1 MKKRM
6 LALLVGV
13 LGILCIVCGVMLLQ
27 GQKAPETGTPVLS
40 SSPPAT
46 AVPESAASAS
56 EAEKTPYAS
65 PIDFETLRA
74 KNPDIYAWLQIPG
87 TEFDF
92 PLVQRS
98 GDDAFYLTH
107 DSDGN
112 ESSAGAIFTES
123 AYNGTDME
131 DPVTVAYGHQ
141 MQAGTMFGRLQATYS
156 EQDSLEEY
164 GEIIVYLPDKELH
177 YAVFAAVP
185 YDNRHI
191 LYQYDFSSSR
201 RYNAFLNSIFE
212 VREIGAQMSSE
223 ITVSPEDKLLILSTC
238 MQGNP
243 QRRYLVLAKCV
254 KEID

>member
-1 MKKRM
+1 M
-6 LALLVGV
+6 
-13 LGILCIVCGVMLLQ
+13 
-27 GQKAPETGTPVLS
+27 
-40 SSPPAT
+40 
-46 AVPESAASAS
+46 
-56 EAEKTPYAS
+56 
-65 PIDFETLRA
+65 
-74 KNPDIYAWLQIPG
+74 
-87 TEFDF
+87 
-92 PLVQRS
+92 
-98 GDDAFYLTH
+98 YLTH

-156 EQDSLEEY
+156 EKDSLKEY
-164 GEIIVYLPDKELH
+164 GEMIVYLPDKELH
-177 YAVFAAVP
+177 YTVFAAVP

-191 LYQYDFSSSR
+191 LYQYDFSSGR